1 MAGYARKFV
10 FLPIPLSASVSSA
23 ALNEISYNANE
34 VGGRTMDG
42 SNYKAILGAA
52 IRSRREAQPPMKMVE
67 QAGLLP
73 ASLLRQCRSRLIS
86 PAAVQPP
93 PARETK
99 ILAEV
104 DTAQQTS
111 HPGTYRDANI
121 TVTIDI

>member
-1 MAGYARKFV
+1 MLIKIKHYGCMGMQGSFV
-10 FLPIPLSASVSSA
+10 FQPIPLSASVSSA
-23 ALNEISYNANE
+23 NLNEISYNANE

-67 QAGLLP
+67 QGAGLLP

-93 PARETK
+93 PE
-99 ILAEV
+99 
-104 DTAQQTS
+104 Q
-111 HPGTYRDANI
+111 
-121 TVTIDI
+121 